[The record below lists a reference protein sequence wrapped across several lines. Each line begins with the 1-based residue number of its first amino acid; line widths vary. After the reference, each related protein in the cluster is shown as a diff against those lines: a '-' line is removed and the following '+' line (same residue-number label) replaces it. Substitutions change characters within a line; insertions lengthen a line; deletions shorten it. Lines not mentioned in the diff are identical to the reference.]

1 MKESDYQTKIAKD
14 LTAKGWFVLN
24 LIKTNKNGIPDLQ
37 ASKVGEVTKWI
48 ECKTLKGG
56 VISPI
61 QEQRLNQLSKMGFD
75 VSVSIGYKINTWI
88 RTDEK
93 KDTNLF

>member
-1 MKESDYQTKIAKD
+1 MKEQDYQTKIAKD

-24 LIKTNKNGIPDLQ
+24 LIKTNKDGIPDLQ
-37 ASKVGEVTKWI
+37 SSKVGEVTKWI

-56 VISPI
+56 VISPK
-61 QEQRLNQLSKMGFD
+61 QENRLNQLSRMGFD
-75 VSVSIGYKINTWI
+75 VNISIGHVISKWI
-88 RTDEK
+88 PTDEI